1 MFIFQHRQSKTSEAL
16 AKLMQLQATEAVLV
30 VFDDNKKV
38 VEEKLIPVEL
48 VQRGD
53 FLRIVPGAKVA
64 VDGKVVEGMSM
75 CDESVITGMIYMQF
89 I

>member
-1 MFIFQHRQSKTSEAL
+1 
-16 AKLMQLQATEAVLV
+16 MQLQATEAVLV

-75 CDESVITGMIYMQF
+75 CDESVITGWLIFMCSLFKSKIFLKITYLKS
-89 I
+89 

>member
-1 MFIFQHRQSKTSEAL
+1 
-16 AKLMQLQATEAVLV
+16 MQLQATEAMLV

-53 FLRIVPGAKVA
+53 FLRVVPGAKVA

-75 CDESVITGMIYMQF
+75 CDESVITGWLILVLF
-89 I
+89 

>member
-1 MFIFQHRQSKTSEAL
+1 
-16 AKLMQLQATEAVLV
+16 MQLQATEAMLV

-53 FLRIVPGAKVA
+53 FLRVVPGAKVA

-75 CDESVITGMIYMQF
+75 CDESVITGLLEIVQVLKVN
-89 I
+89 